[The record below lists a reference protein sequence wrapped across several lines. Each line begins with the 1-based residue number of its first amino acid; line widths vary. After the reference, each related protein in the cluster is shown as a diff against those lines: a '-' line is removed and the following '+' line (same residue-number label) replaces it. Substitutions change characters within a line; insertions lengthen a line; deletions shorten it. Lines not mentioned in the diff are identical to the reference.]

1 MVKQSTKYVTETI
14 YGTHSFTSE
23 SVALAFETLA
33 DKLMFESNF
42 NIEQTGDDS
51 FRFKVNNRYDLVFS
65 EGKGLRLVEVY
76 DPEPYVS
83 TRKILNLYDKGLI
96 YELDR
101 GVVSLSLA
109 ENLISDLETA
119 FDRYLKLVKE
129 I

>member
-1 MVKQSTKYVTETI
+1 MVKTKYVTETI

-33 DKLMFESNF
+33 DKLMLESNF
-42 NIEQTGDDS
+42 NIEQAGDDS
-51 FRFKVNNRYDLVFS
+51 FRFKVNTRYDLVFS

-83 TRKILNLYDKGLI
+83 TREILNLYDKGLI

-101 GVVSLSLA
+101 GVASLSLA
-109 ENLISDLETA
+109 ENLISDLETD
-119 FDRYLKLVKE
+119 FEQYLKLVKE